1 MEHKKQATVPTNPSL
16 LRNSELG
23 KRVVNL
29 VAERRRR
36 AETERRRT
44 LKYPDLPLIGPN
56 RMADFVIPP
65 REYLEAA

>member
-1 MEHKKQATVPTNPSL
+1 MNHNKQATIPSNPSL
-16 LRNSELG
+16 LRKSELG

-36 AETERRRT
+36 AETERLRT

-56 RMADFVIPP
+56 QMADFIIPL
-65 REYLEAA
+65 REHLEAA